1 MGMAMIKAEGG
12 QAAVPVEA
20 GEIEVRA
27 RVTMTAAIR

>member
-1 MGMAMIKAEGG
+1 MAMAPRAEMA

-27 RVTMTAAIR
+27 HVTLTVWIK